1 MGCAPESLVPHDHDQ
16 PSERAEIVGHLLAD
30 PDVETVEGRSACM
43 IVLSSLPRR
52 KLSRLG
58 VGVSG
63 EGEGPTS
70 GEGKG
75 SSRRVSVGAADLG
88 ADEQV
93 AVGHAVRVAQGDQG
107 SGADCSVSSRL
118 VA

>member
-1 MGCAPESLVPHDHDQ
+1 M
-16 PSERAEIVGHLLAD
+16 
-30 PDVETVEGRSACM
+30 
-43 IVLSSLPRR
+43 
-52 KLSRLG
+52 
-58 VGVSG
+58 GVSG

-75 SSRRVSVGAADLG
+75 GSRRVGVGAADRG

-107 SGADCSVSSRL
+107 SGADCSVSNRL